1 MGAYQIFYIEFKD
14 KESRDFFEKI
24 NDVDSN
30 IAKPRR
36 LFQYN
41 CLNDGY
47 TLDCTYYMSW
57 DGYGLGS
64 MCIDA
69 IKKYYQISQINKF
82 LSLDLS
88 TQSDW
93 YDELK
98 NKSSDDEDN

>member
-14 KESRDFFEKI
+14 KETRDFFEKI
-24 NDVDSN
+24 NEVNNTIS
-30 IAKPRR
+30 KPRR
-36 LFQYN
+36 LFQYDN
-41 CLNDGY
+41 IKEGF
-47 TLDCTYYMSW
+47 TIDCTYYMSW

-64 MCIDA
+64 SCIDT
-69 IKKYYQISQINKF
+69 IKKHCIIQKINKF

-98 NKSSDDEDN
+98 RDSIKRT